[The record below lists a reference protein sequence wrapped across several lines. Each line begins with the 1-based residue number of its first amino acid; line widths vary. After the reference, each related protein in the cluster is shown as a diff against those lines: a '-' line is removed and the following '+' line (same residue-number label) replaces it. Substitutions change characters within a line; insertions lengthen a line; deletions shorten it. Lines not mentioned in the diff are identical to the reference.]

1 MDLTACC
8 RETRH
13 FGFSIISYDCRTG
26 LLDMNWINAAAL
38 AGDSTASQANHQAQ
52 MIQMILMF
60 AVLGVM
66 FYLIILRPQKREQ
79 KQQEDMRGAVKKGD
93 KVVTIGGAHGVVTA
107 VDTTNGIV
115 TVQVD
120 KNCKIDF
127 NKAAISTVITKEE
140 AREEKN

>member
-1 MDLTACC
+1 
-8 RETRH
+8 
-13 FGFSIISYDCRTG
+13 
-26 LLDMNWINAAAL
+26 MNLINSLAL
-38 AGDSTASQANHQAQ
+38 AGDTAAAHQDPQAQ
-52 MIQMILMF
+52 MIQMVIMF

-66 FYLIILRPQKREQ
+66 FYLIILRPQKKEQ
-79 KQQEDMRGAVKKGD
+79 KQQEEMRSAVKKGD

-127 NKAAISTVITKEE
+127 NKGAISTVITKEE
-140 AREEKN
+140 AREAEKTGK